1 MKRTLKTLM
10 MTVLILSTFLTTVM
24 ALDVWEIRFS
34 GEVSPS
40 QAQWLADAYTEAENN
55 QADAVYLI
63 INTLGGR
70 VDSALEM
77 SRTIS
82 SMDTIVLVDGGAISA
97 GALMALSGSEM
108 YMTNG
113 STIGGAE
120 PQVGGERADEK
131 TVSVWSAELASQAEK
146 NGRDPVIARAMA
158 DDSIVIEGLVEEG
171 KLLTLTAEEALKNGM
186 TDGLYRSDLDLQL
199 DKELNIIGSTGKSTL
214 NYVTD
219 FLTSAAV
226 STILLMIGIAGILI
240 ELFTPGFGIPGG
252 IGIGALAL
260 YFGGGLLAGISGWE
274 AVLLFIIGLALLLV
288 EVFIIPGF
296 GIAGVLGLAALFGSI
311 FLSTPDPAT
320 AIRSL
325 VIAIIGAAIL
335 IFVVFRFTPGRK
347 VFSRLVLNMEET
359 PDKGYVA
366 AKPGLKDLMG
376 STGIAKTTLRP
387 AGTAEFNDV
396 LVDVVTSGEFIREGS
411 QLVVTNVEGM
421 RVIVKEVK
429 GVEVSAD
436 SEHI

>member
-1 MKRTLKTLM
+1 MI
-10 MTVLILSTFLTTVM
+10 MTVLMFSMFLTTVM
-24 ALDVWEIRFS
+24 AMDVWEIRFT

-40 QAQWLADAYTEAENN
+40 QSQWLEKAYEEAQNN

-63 INTLGGR
+63 LDTLGGR

-77 SRTIS
+77 SKTIS

-108 YMTNG
+108 YMTSG

-146 NGRDPVIARAMA
+146 NGRDPQIARAMA
-158 DDSIVIEGLVEEG
+158 DDTIAIEGLVEEG
-171 KLLTLTAEEALKNGM
+171 RLLTLTAEEALKYEM
-186 TDGLYRSDLDLQL
+186 TDGVYRSDLDLRA
-199 DKELNIIGSTGKSTL
+199 DKNLNIIGASGKTTI

-219 FLTSAAV
+219 FLTTAAV

-252 IGIGALAL
+252 VGIASLGL
-260 YFGGGLLAGISGWE
+260 YFGGGILAGISGWE
-274 AVLLFIIGLALLLV
+274 AALLFIIGLVLLLV

-311 FLSTPDPAT
+311 FLSTPDPST
-320 AIRSL
+320 AVQSL
-325 VIAIIGAAIL
+325 VIAIIGAALL
-335 IFVVFRFTPGRK
+335 IFIVFRFTPGRK
-347 VFSRLVLNMEET
+347 VFKRLVLEMEET
-359 PDKGYVA
+359 PEKGYVA
-366 AKPGLKDLMG
+366 ANQGLASLIGKQGM
-376 STGIAKTTLRP
+376 AKTTLRP
-387 AGTAEFNDV
+387 SGTAEFDDAF
-396 LVDVVTSGEFIREGS
+396 VDVVTSGEYIEEGTS
-411 QLVVTNVEGM
+411 IVVTNVEGM
-421 RVIVKEVK
+421 RVIVKQAK
-429 GVEVSAD
+429 GVDVGAD
-436 SEHI
+436 